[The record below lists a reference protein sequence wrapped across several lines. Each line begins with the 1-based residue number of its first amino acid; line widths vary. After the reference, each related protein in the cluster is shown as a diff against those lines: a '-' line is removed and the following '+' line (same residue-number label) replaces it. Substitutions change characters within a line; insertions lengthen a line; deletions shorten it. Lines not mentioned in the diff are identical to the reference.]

1 MTASSTDHRTR
12 ARRLLHFLG
21 LVGLGGLIGA
31 AAALIAMAFVAAV
44 LWLNDLLW
52 ISPQSRRQAGAT
64 TLLIIATI
72 AVPTLGGLLVG
83 QLHRLLPE
91 RRAQGPSDVIAAVQ
105 TRRGQIP
112 VRASGVSAISA
123 LAALGSGASVGQY
136 GPLVHLGSALGSLAA
151 RLLRLSRAEDNIGI
165 ACGVAAAIAA
175 TFHAPL
181 AGIVFAHEVVLRH
194 YALRA
199 FAPTAAAAIVAH
211 VLANSLQASGPLL
224 HVGETALPHAWEYA
238 SFLVLGGLGALVAGA
253 YMGAILAVE
262 RQASRLP
269 VPLAL
274 RPALAG
280 ALLGVL
286 ALWVPELLGIG
297 QETLRLATVA
307 GSLELTDLTRLL
319 VLKLAATALCLG
331 LGFSGGVFSPALL
344 IGTLFGALYGH
355 LTLMMVGAGQETF
368 VFYAVCGM
376 LAVTAPVIG
385 APLASLLIVFE
396 LTGNYALTTAALAS
410 VTLASPI
417 SAQLFGRSLFD
428 IQLARRGLDLSA
440 GRSRA
445 LLNQARVDVHLSQD
459 CIRLAP
465 DTAVTAAVHRICHAD
480 HAEAQLIDAR
490 GRHRG
495 SVTLASLE
503 AAREDGH
510 GEAPVADF
518 ISPARPT
525 LAPDDSLWD
534 AMTALEHFSGE
545 ALAMVDPEAD
555 GVFLGVVYEDTI
567 ARAFMRSSDELRDEE
582 NSHG

>member
-1 MTASSTDHRTR
+1 MNTSSAGRLV
-12 ARRLLHFLG
+12 RLLHFLG
-21 LVGLGGLIGA
+21 LVLLGGLIGG
-31 AAALIAMAFVAAV
+31 AAALVAMGFVAGV

-52 ISPQSRRQAGAT
+52 ISPDSRHHAASST
-64 TLLIIATI
+64 HLVIATLAI
-72 AVPTLGGLLVG
+72 PTLGGLLVG

-105 TRRGQIP
+105 TRRGRLP
-112 VRASGVSAISA
+112 VSASGLSA
-123 LAALGSGASVGQY
+123 LSALMALGTGASVGQY

-151 RLLRLSRAEDNIGI
+151 RLLRLSRVEDNIGI

-224 HVGETALPHAWEYA
+224 RVGETAMPHAWEYA
-238 SFLVLGGLGALVAGA
+238 AFLLLGGLGALVAGA
-253 YMGAILAVE
+253 YMSAILAVE

-269 VPLAL
+269 VPVSL

-280 ALLGVL
+280 AMLGVT
-286 ALWVPELLGIG
+286 ALWVPQILGIG

-307 GSLELTDLTRLL
+307 GAYALDELALLL

-344 IGTLFGALYGH
+344 IGTLYGAVYGH
-355 LTLMMVGAGQETF
+355 LVLMLAGAGHETF

-428 IQLARRGLDLSA
+428 TQLARRGLDLSA

-445 LLNQARVDVHLSQD
+445 LLKQARVDVHLTRD
-459 CIRLAP
+459 CVILTPA
-465 DTAVTAAVHRICHAD
+465 TSVAAAVRQICHAN
-480 HAEAQLIDAR
+480 HAEAQLVDAE

-534 AMTALEHFSGE
+534 AMAALEHFSGE
-545 ALAMVDPEAD
+545 ALAMVDRKSDDA
-555 GVFLGVVYEDTI
+555 FLGVVYEDSI
-567 ARAFMRSSDELRDEE
+567 ARAFMRSSDEVRDEE

>member
-1 MTASSTDHRTR
+1 MNTSSAGRPSR
-12 ARRLLHFLG
+12 PVRLVHFLG
-21 LVGLGGLIGA
+21 LVLLGGLIGA
-31 AAALIAMAFVAAV
+31 TAALLAMAFVAGV

-52 ISPQSRRQAGAT
+52 ISADSRRHAASSAV
-64 TLLIIATI
+64 LVIATLT
-72 AVPTLGGLLVG
+72 VPTLGGLLVG
-83 QLHRLLPE
+83 QFHRLLAE

-105 TRRGQIP
+105 TRRGRLPI
-112 VRASGVSAISA
+112 RASILSA
-123 LAALGSGASVGQY
+123 LSALLALGSGASVGQY
-136 GPLVHLGSALGSLAA
+136 GPLVHLGGTLGSLAA
-151 RLLRLSRAEDNIGI
+151 RLLRLSRVGDNIGI

-175 TFHAPL
+175 TFNAPL

-199 FAPTAAAAIVAH
+199 FAPIAAAAIVAH

-224 HVGETALPHAWEYA
+224 RIGETAIPHAWEYA
-238 SFLVLGGLGALVAGA
+238 AFLVLGGLGALVAGA

-269 VPLAL
+269 VPVSL

-280 ALLGVL
+280 AMLGVT
-286 ALWVPELLGIG
+286 ALWVPQILGIG

-307 GSLELTDLTRLL
+307 GAYALDDLALL
-319 VLKLAATALCLG
+319 LILKLAATALCLG

-355 LTLMMVGAGQETF
+355 VTLIVVGASQETF

-445 LLNQARVDVHLSQD
+445 MLKQARVDVHLTRD
-459 CIRLAP
+459 CVTLSP
-465 DTAVTAAVHRICHAD
+465 QTSVVVAVRHICHAD
-480 HAEAQLIDAR
+480 HAEAQLADAD
-490 GRHRG
+490 GRHCG

-510 GEAPVADF
+510 GDVPVADF

-534 AMTALEHFSGE
+534 AMAALEHFSGE
-545 ALAMVDPEAD
+545 ALAMVDHEAD
-555 GVFLGVVYEDTI
+555 GIFLGVVYEDSI
-567 ARAFMRSSDELRDEE
+567 ARAFMRSSNELRDEE